1 MAHVPQRPQ
10 LYVCGE
16 CHVVHAGIHTE
27 EHTFRPPE
35 ECAVCGNRE
44 FYTLENYPRHPDY
57 E

>member
-27 EHTFRPPE
+27 EHTFRPPK
-35 ECAVCGNRE
+35 ECAVCGNDT
-44 FYTLENYPRHPDY
+44 FYALENYPRHPDY